1 MTTQK
6 KKNYYIKKI
15 PRMMK
20 QFNKLLHIGKKVLME
35 YFDESKIEDLAKVM
49 RKEYE
54 TLIHQLP
61 YIGGSKNIMS
71 MYLIDSVSMLS
82 VFRVLE
88 KEGLKLLD
96 IGKICYEFY
105 ETMNER
111 RPRPSDQIFHKDYIN
126 IIKIVAKESQLKR
139 YPEDWIMEFVEGDGK
154 TFDYGFNFTEC
165 GVCKFF
171 KQQGAEKYI
180 PFICLADFAEA
191 RASGYGLKRT
201 QTIGNG
207 APICDFRFSKDGKT
221 PRGWPP
227 EELPEYKKK

>member
-1 MTTQK
+1 K
-6 KKNYYIKKI
+6 
-15 PRMMK
+15 
-20 QFNKLLHIGKKVLME
+20 E
-35 YFDESKIEDLAKVM
+35 M

-54 TLIHQLP
+54 TLIPQLP
-61 YIGGSKNIMS
+61 YVGGSKNIMS
-71 MYLIDSVSMLS
+71 MYLIDSVSMLA

-88 KEGLKLLD
+88 KEGLKLHE
-96 IGKICYEFY
+96 IGKLCYEFY

-111 RPRPSDQIFHKDYIN
+111 RPRPRAQIFNKDYIN
-126 IIKIVAKESQLKR
+126 VIKVVAKESQLKR
-139 YPEDWIMEFVEGDGK
+139 YPEDWVMEFVESDGK

-171 KQQGAEKYI
+171 KQQRAEHYI

-207 APICDFRFSKDGKT
+207 APICDFRFSKNGNT

-227 EELPEYKKK
+227 DDLPEYKKK